1 MQGHQAR
8 GCHVRHL
15 LEKQNGLLKQ
25 TALHYPFIYHV
36 HQIFRRIQLPV
47 LVPDE
52 ALALA

>member
-1 MQGHQAR
+1 MLG
-8 GCHVRHL
+8 HL
-15 LEKQNGLLKQ
+15 LEKSNGLPKQ

-36 HQIFRRIQLPV
+36 HQIIRRIQLPF